1 MAKYTEKE
9 IVHQVGFI
17 YKIEIT
23 HLYTVQIWTIN
34 IDLCL
39 NAVSSKNMLMNVI
52 YWQLSYSD
60 T

>member
-52 YWQLSYSD
+52 Y
-60 T
+60 

>member
-1 MAKYTEKE
+1 LAKYTKKKTM
-9 IVHQVGFI
+9 HQVGFI

-34 IDLCL
+34 IDLRL

-52 YWQLSYSD
+52 Y
-60 T
+60 